1 MSAGLASW
9 CLPVDLANYD
19 RQWAWR
25 RRDCQRAW
33 LIAWLGVGFDR
44 FLLRA
49 FHVVDFWKFVGQ
61 MNCLVWPDAQII
73 ALSLGFLF
81 IHVLV
86 QIEKSKFQKL
96 KNGGCYGL
104 CDMGTCHFSFP
115 GLFSCFFVFWAYAAC
130 LYPSMHHNAIAS
142 LHENHKASKVG
153 QEKEK
158 KDASSIIYLELL
170 EAWISLKGTKFC
182 GANLR
187 FIDHC
192 IRTTHALV
200 YFKYVIVAEAS

>member
-1 MSAGLASW
+1 
-9 CLPVDLANYD
+9 
-19 RQWAWR
+19 
-25 RRDCQRAW
+25 
-33 LIAWLGVGFDR
+33 
-44 FLLRA
+44 
-49 FHVVDFWKFVGQ
+49 
-61 MNCLVWPDAQII
+61 
-73 ALSLGFLF
+73 
-81 IHVLV
+81 
-86 QIEKSKFQKL
+86 
-96 KNGGCYGL
+96 
-104 CDMGTCHFSFP
+104 MGTCHFSFP
-115 GLFSCFFVFWAYAAC
+115 GFFSCFFVFWAYAAC

-200 YFKYVIVAEAS
+200 YFKYLIVAEASWRRNMNRITSKHGLPRWTWWLEIESWDVLLLHTAVSLKVCFLLTTFMLLMQGSEKLYCNFNPSGNILNNICFI